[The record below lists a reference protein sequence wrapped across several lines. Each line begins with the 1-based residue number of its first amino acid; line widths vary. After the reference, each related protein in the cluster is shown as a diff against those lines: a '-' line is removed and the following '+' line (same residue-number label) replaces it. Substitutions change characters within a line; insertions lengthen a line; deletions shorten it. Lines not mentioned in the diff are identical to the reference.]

1 MRKYLIIMLATLS
14 CAACNNTTTR
24 EFRASDNHIVAICQY
39 EGTDSL
45 NATWQ
50 FLDQKGEPYYPDCD
64 SLHVVEIGP
73 EGHPMTVCFYLS
85 YAPNGVSEL
94 WQQFYPNMQTRSLG
108 NIVNGLR
115 EGTWTFY
122 FPNGTPQAESQF
134 LHGLEEGPYKVFR
147 ENGVPYY
154 IGQYHQG
161 QRTGTWEIYNPDGTL
176 ATTQEY

>member
-64 SLHVVEIGP
+64 SLRVVEIGP

-94 WQQFYPNMQTRSLG
+94 WQQFYPNMQTRSHG

-122 FPNGTPQAESQF
+122 FPNGTPRSRRRSLQGFPREWSTL
-134 LHGLEEGPYKVFR
+134 LHRPISPGTAHRHVGNLQPRRHPGHHSGILNTE
-147 ENGVPYY
+147 
-154 IGQYHQG
+154 HQ
-161 QRTGTWEIYNPDGTL
+161 
-176 ATTQEY
+176 